1 MTPYSYELV
10 GYFII
15 RVKKWSKKN
24 YDILSEIIG
33 HMLIDYSLIMI
44 NDDHKN
50 RENGTTAFKSSDFI
64 DA

>member
-1 MTPYSYELV
+1 M
-10 GYFII
+10 I
-15 RVKKWSKKN
+15 KKN

-33 HMLIDYSLIMI
+33 HMLIDYLLIMI
-44 NDDHKN
+44 NDDHKKN

>member
-1 MTPYSYELV
+1 MNWSDILLYES
-10 GYFII
+10 
-15 RVKKWSKKN
+15 RSDKKN
-24 YDILSEIIG
+24 DILSEIIG

>member
-1 MTPYSYELV
+1 MNWSDILLYES
-10 GYFII
+10 
-15 RVKKWSKKN
+15 RSDKKKN
-24 YDILSEIIG
+24 YDILSEIMR

>member
-1 MTPYSYELV
+1 M
-10 GYFII
+10 I
-15 RVKKWSKKN
+15 KKN